1 MKSEKKRNPPSRANN
16 TSAHAG
22 AKPRR
27 INRILSLAGVTSR
40 RKADDL
46 IKAGRVTLEG
56 HVVKELGTRAVW
68 GEDSIKVDGKEISK
82 PSARI
87 YLMLNK
93 PFAYI
98 SALSDPAGRPLVT
111 DLITDIEER
120 VYPVGR
126 LDFDSLGLLLL
137 TNDGEWAYRL
147 THPRYHVPRTYK
159 LTVEGRISAETL
171 NSLAN
176 GVRLEDGFSGP
187 AKVAL
192 LRQEEGKS
200 VIRMTITVGKSRL
213 VRRMLEAV
221 GHKVIQLTRIGF
233 GGLELG
239 GLKVGEYR
247 RLETHEV
254 ESMKKMVGMH

>member
-1 MKSEKKRNPPSRANN
+1 MKSQKKRNPASRANK
-16 TSAHAG
+16 TSTHAG
-22 AKPRR
+22 TKPQRM
-27 INRILSLAGVTSR
+27 NRILSLAGVTSR

-46 IKAGRVTLEG
+46 IRAGRVTLEG
-56 HVVKELGTRAVW
+56 HVVEELGTRAVW
-68 GEDSIKVDGKEISK
+68 GEHSIKVDGKEISK
-82 PSARI
+82 PSTRI

-98 SALSDPAGRPLVT
+98 SALSDPSGRPLVT
-111 DLITDIEER
+111 DLIKDIEER

-126 LDFDSLGLLLL
+126 LDFDSLGLLLV

-159 LTVEGRISAETL
+159 VAVEGYISADTL
-171 NSLAN
+171 NILSN
-176 GVRLEDGFSGP
+176 GVQLEDGFSGP
-187 AKVAL
+187 AKIAL
-192 LRQEEGKS
+192 LRQKEGKS

-233 GGLELG
+233 GSLELG
-239 GLKVGEYR
+239 DLKIGEYR

-254 ESMKKMVGMH
+254 ERMKKMVGMH

>member
-1 MKSEKKRNPPSRANN
+1 M
-16 TSAHAG
+16 
-22 AKPRR
+22 
-27 INRILSLAGVTSR
+27 NRILSLAGVTSR

-46 IKAGRVTLEG
+46 IRAGRVTLEG
-56 HVVKELGTRAVW
+56 HVVEELGTRAVW
-68 GEDSIKVDGKEISK
+68 GEHSIKVDGKEISK
-82 PSARI
+82 PSTRI

-98 SALSDPAGRPLVT
+98 SALSDPSGRPLVT
-111 DLITDIEER
+111 DLIKDIEER

-159 LTVEGRISAETL
+159 VAVEGSISADTL
-171 NSLAN
+171 NTLSN
-176 GVRLEDGFSGP
+176 GVQLEDGFSGP
-187 AKVAL
+187 PKIAL
-192 LRQEEGKS
+192 LRQKEGKS

-233 GGLELG
+233 GSLELG
-239 GLKVGEYR
+239 DLKIGEYR

-254 ESMKKMVGMH
+254 ERMKKMVGMH

>member
-1 MKSEKKRNPPSRANN
+1 MRSPVTSRPPTNLQ
-16 TSAHAG
+16 
-22 AKPRR
+22 R

-46 IKAGRVTLEG
+46 IRAGRVTHDG
-56 HVVKELGTRAVW
+56 RVVKELGTRAIW
-68 GEDSIKVDGKEISK
+68 GKESIKVDGKEIPK

-98 SALSDPAGRPLVT
+98 SALSDPAGRPIVA
-111 DLITDIEER
+111 DLIKEIEER

-147 THPRYHVPRTYK
+147 THPSYHVPRTYK
-159 LTVEGRISAETL
+159 ATVEGRITAEVLNTL
-171 NSLAN
+171 KK
-176 GVRLEDGFSGP
+176 GVQLEDGFSGP
-187 AKVAL
+187 AKISL
-192 LRQEEGKS
+192 LQRNEEKS
-200 VIRMTITVGKSRL
+200 VIRMTITVGRSRL

-221 GHKVIQLTRIGF
+221 GHKVIQLIRIGF
-233 GGLELG
+233 GNFDLG
-239 GLKVGEYR
+239 DLKIGKYR
-247 RLETHEV
+247 HLETHEV
-254 ESMKKMVGMH
+254 ETMKKMVGML

>member
-1 MKSEKKRNPPSRANN
+1 M
-16 TSAHAG
+16 
-22 AKPRR
+22 
-27 INRILSLAGVTSR
+27 NRILSLAGVTSR

-46 IKAGRVTLEG
+46 IRAGRVTLEG
-56 HVVKELGTRAVW
+56 HVVEELGTRAVW
-68 GEDSIKVDGKEISK
+68 GEHSIKVDGKEISK
-82 PSARI
+82 PSTRI

-98 SALSDPAGRPLVT
+98 SALSDPSGRPVVT
-111 DLITDIEER
+111 DLIKDIEER

-159 LTVEGRISAETL
+159 VAVEGSISADTL
-171 NSLAN
+171 NILSN
-176 GVRLEDGFSGP
+176 GVQLEDGFSGP
-187 AKVAL
+187 AKIAL
-192 LRQEEGKS
+192 LRQKEGES

-213 VRRMLEAV
+213 VRRMLGAV
-221 GHKVIQLTRIGF
+221 GHKVVQLTRIGF
-233 GGLELG
+233 GSLELG
-239 GLKVGEYR
+239 DLKMGEYR

-254 ESMKKMVGMH
+254 ERMKKMVGMH